1 MYKISYLVGLGLFV
15 CVCVCVFQISQD
27 NLITPRV
34 DRKSVRILCKEVG
47 LLGLGSSLCG
57 DIRFLF
63 AWVRK
68 SHIKGDF
75 YFIL

>member
-15 CVCVCVFQISQD
+15 CVCVFQINQD

-47 LLGLGSSLCG
+47 LLGLGSSLYG
-57 DIRFLF
+57 DTRFLF